1 MNVPAKSRYSDFNL
15 YDYFYSLV
23 RQIPSGMVCTYG
35 DLARALG
42 DPISARAVGLMLSEN
57 PDPDETEC
65 FRVVLS
71 DGKVGNFTH
80 PLGQREKIRRLEND
94 GISVTDGRIDNF
106 EGVRFTE
113 FRSSRPLAAMADE
126 QSMMAT
132 QLDLHGE
139 VAEPLAAVD
148 ASYDGSMAYAALVW
162 IEDGNVHSRYYIKEV
177 NFPYIQTYLT
187 YRESDVLLGV
197 IADFEGTVLV
207 DGQGIYHP
215 RFCGLA
221 SFIGLNRD
229 YATIG
234 LGKSRLSG
242 EVRDNSVLISGRE
255 VARIAMDRYISPGNL
270 TDLETSVSTIEKN
283 RTAIRLTTEA
293 HNAATYVKN
302 VYKGRPKT
310 AQV

>member
-42 DPISARAVGLMLSEN
+42 DPVSARAVGLMLSEN
-57 PDPDETEC
+57 PDPVGTEC

-80 PLGQREKIRRLEND
+80 PLGKSEKIRRLEND

-106 EGVRFTE
+106 EGIRFTE
-113 FRSSRPLAAMADE
+113 FRSSRPLSAMSDE
-126 QSMMAT
+126 QSMMAA

-139 VAEPLAAVD
+139 ATEPLAAVD
-148 ASYDGSMAYAALVW
+148 VSYDGRMAYAALVW
-162 IEDGNVHSRYYIKEV
+162 IENGSIHSRYYSKEV
-177 NFPYIQTYLT
+177 NFPYIPTYLT
-187 YRESDVLLGV
+187 YRESDVLLGA
-197 IADFEGTVLV
+197 IGDFEGTVLV

-221 SFIGLNRD
+221 SYIGLNRD
-229 YATIG
+229 CATIG
-234 LGKSRLSG
+234 VGKSRLSG
-242 EVRDNSVLISGRE
+242 EIRDKSILISGRE
-255 VARIAMDRYISPGNL
+255 VAGIAMDRYISPGNL
-270 TDLETSVSTIEKN
+270 IDLKTSVNTIEKD
-283 RTAIRLTTEA
+283 RTAVRLTTEA
-293 HNAATYVKN
+293 HNASTYVKEI
-302 VYKGRPKT
+302 YKGRTKT
-310 AQV
+310 GQV